1 MSLETSRQML
11 IAYVSFVPFDAVS
24 FHLLELFN
32 ENPNADVD
40 NLLTAITSYDYGTT
54 EMPSLVQF
62 LDWNSNM
69 KNWANFGCKAR
80 NSKFLWKIF
89 RLQSCNMHVVG
100 KVSFS
105 SGNATCSDLRCYLT
119 KLSKSRSLG
128 QLPYAMTQAS
138 VDRECRTC
146 LQRHLSNIF

>member
-62 LDWNSNM
+62 LD
-69 KNWANFGCKAR
+69 
-80 NSKFLWKIF
+80 
-89 RLQSCNMHVVG
+89 
-100 KVSFS
+100 
-105 SGNATCSDLRCYLT
+105 
-119 KLSKSRSLG
+119 
-128 QLPYAMTQAS
+128 
-138 VDRECRTC
+138 
-146 LQRHLSNIF
+146 